1 MKQVGK
7 QKGMTAIGWVFA
19 FALIA
24 IVTLVTLK
32 LLPIYLD
39 GFSVKS
45 SLASLENEHNI
56 GKMSPLKI
64 KSMLLKRLDI
74 NMVTDVTKDDIYI
87 DRSNGAMTI
96 EVDYEVREKL
106 IGNLDVVVMFNSSIE
121 VPSK

>member
-7 QKGMTAIGWVFA
+7 QKGMTAIGWVFV

-106 IGNLDVVVMFNSSIE
+106 IGNLDVVVMFNTSIE

>member
-7 QKGMTAIGWVFA
+7 QKGMTAIGWVFV